1 MCGPAEID
9 GYAFCLGLDSLKEF
23 YESRVELQSLIQSV
37 TYLIRGAIFRRNY
50 VLGRTGRVP
59 QAICTLGEL
68 VDMYHNHEATLLP
81 DKVYA
86 LLGMS
91 GMSSDDLS
99 KANLLP
105 NYEVKWEELL
115 QRLAKFLLCERIS
128 VETWSG
134 KEIAVIKSK
143 GYILGKISSVR
154 NTISLGG
161 RQGVDVTFK
170 NTSEQLEYLE
180 VSNEWSAHWTLQ
192 PSAKPIRDGDLICFL
207 QGASKPTIIRL
218 RKDHFVIIMIAASPL
233 ETGQTESEYSK
244 WPKLFARDFLLVWDW
259 KNSSKL
265 QDLGEYD
272 ALVRTNDWVSEHFK
286 TGIGGYLNKATR
298 TWNVALILDDIEEY
312 EEAEERLREAIEGY
326 ETAFGQKYLH
336 LPKSQHG
343 RTPLSWAAGN
353 GYDIVVNALLKKD
366 NISPLLKDSRSG
378 RTPLLWAAENGHEVV
393 VKLLLETSRVEVD
406 SKDENSWTPLMWAI
420 QNGHENIVKLLLE
433 TGKAEINLKDKYDRT
448 PLLWAA
454 QNGHETII
462 KLLLRTSK
470 AEINSRD
477 RYNQTPLSWAAQN
490 GHEAI
495 VKLLL
500 ETSKVEVDLKDDD
513 NRTPLSLAAENGHE
527 AIIKLLLKTGK
538 VEVDS
543 KDRDSRTPLWW
554 ATVNGHGAVIKL
566 LLETSKVEV
575 DSKDRD
581 SRTPLSWAARNG
593 HEAIV
598 KLLLET
604 GKIKVDS
611 KDKDSW
617 TPLSWAAQNGHE
629 AIIKLLLETGKVKVN
644 SKDRYGQTPLSWATR
659 NGHETIV
666 ELLRKN
672 IN

>member
-23 YESRVELQSLIQSV
+23 YESRVELQCLIQSV

-50 VLGRTGRVP
+50 VLGRTGGVP

-68 VDMYHNHEATLLP
+68 VDMYHNHEATLLH

-143 GYILGKISSVR
+143 GYILGKISSVQ

-161 RQGVDVTFK
+161 RQGVDITFK
-170 NTSEQLEYLE
+170 NASEQLEYLE
-180 VSNEWSAHWTLQ
+180 VSKEWSAHWTLQ

-336 LPKSQHG
+336 LPKGQHG

-353 GYDIVVNALLKKD
+353 GYDIVVNALLKRD
-366 NISPLLKDSRSG
+366 DISPLLKDSRSG
-378 RTPLLWAAENGHEVV
+378 RTPL
-393 VKLLLETSRVEVD
+393 
-406 SKDENSWTPLMWAI
+406 
-420 QNGHENIVKLLLE
+420 
-433 TGKAEINLKDKYDRT
+433 
-448 PLLWAA
+448 
-454 QNGHETII
+454 
-462 KLLLRTSK
+462 
-470 AEINSRD
+470 
-477 RYNQTPLSWAAQN
+477 SWAAAN
-490 GHEAI
+490 GHEAV

-500 ETSKVEVDLKDDD
+500 ETSKVEINSKDRY
-513 NRTPLSLAAENGHE
+513 NRTPLSWATKNGHE
-527 AIIKLLLKTGK
+527 AIFKLLLETSEVEVDSEDWDGQTPLSWAATNGCEAIVKLLLETRK
-538 VEVDS
+538 VKVDS
-543 KDRDSRTPLWW
+543 KDRDNRTPLF
-554 ATVNGHGAVIKL
+554 
-566 LLETSKVEV
+566 
-575 DSKDRD
+575 
-581 SRTPLSWAARNG
+581 WAAENG

-604 GKIKVDS
+604 GKVEIDS
-611 KDKDSW
+611 KDW
-617 TPLSWAAQNGHE
+617 FNRTPLFWAVNNGHE
-629 AIIKLLLETGKVKVN
+629 AVVKLLLETGKVEIN
-644 SKDRYGQTPLSWATR
+644 LKDYYSQTPLLWAARNGHEAVVKLLLETDIVEINLKDWYDQTPLSWAARKGHKAVVKLLLETGKAEVNLKDKEGWALLMWATQ
-659 NGHETIV
+659 NGHEDY
-666 ELLRKN
+666 
-672 IN
+672 